1 MERDSKFDCD
11 GYYCVEMLIRS
22 WGHGIDNKTQ
32 SLLGELRSIRLQLG
46 KPSPD
51 FGHINRKL
59 DNIERIVQE
68 IPMLPSP
75 FHRESVSLDL
85 LITRRVD
92 QLHQKEFYDSI
103 NFQAKLDPNQPIVR
117 ANSVWLRRLLD
128 ILIDNAIDAMRE
140 CIERNVT
147 MSTLVHKQGVFINV
161 SDTGKG
167 INGDLVIQCH

>member
-1 MERDSKFDCD
+1 MEIDSKFDCD

-46 KPSPD
+46 KPSSD

-75 FHRESVSLDL
+75 FHWESVSLDL

-103 NFQAKLDPNQPIVR
+103 NFQVKLDPNQPRIKTGVLSR
-117 ANSVWLRRLLD
+117 FRQYRHLDRTEARLRKLFCRFQFGSLADYFELQ
-128 ILIDNAIDAMRE
+128 
-140 CIERNVT
+140 
-147 MSTLVHKQGVFINV
+147 SKKH
-161 SDTGKG
+161 
-167 INGDLVIQCH
+167 